1 MSKREARSTLALAVD
16 AATLGVLVLLA
27 GMLLRPRA
35 DVSAA
40 ATAAERVLEDSVWQ
54 AAWQGAHHNGPI
66 DAPVK
71 VLQFSDLECPAC
83 RRFAAEMRGL
93 VDASGGTVA
102 MGFVHH
108 PLAQHRF
115 ARRAAAVAEC
125 AAGQGMFWQAYDSLL
140 ARQSEFGLVPWA
152 SILSNGMSES
162 QIDRCIES
170 GAYTAL
176 LTAHSALGE
185 AVVVAGTPTV
195 VVNGTVL
202 PTPPSR
208 AQLDSIIAR
217 ARGSAR

>member
-1 MSKREARSTLALAVD
+1 MVE
-16 AATLGVLVLLA
+16 
-27 GMLLRPRA
+27 
-35 DVSAA
+35 
-40 ATAAERVLEDSVWQ
+40 
-54 AAWQGAHHNGPI
+54 
-66 DAPVK
+66 
-71 VLQFSDLECPAC
+71 
-83 RRFAAEMRGL
+83 
-93 VDASGGTVA
+93 ASGGKLA

-125 AAGQGMFWQAYDSLL
+125 AADQGMFWQAYDSLL

-152 SILSNGMSES
+152 MILSNGMAES
-162 QIDRCIES
+162 QIERCIEN
-170 GAYTAL
+170 GAYSAL
-176 LTAHSALGE
+176 LAEHAALGE

-217 ARGSAR
+217 ASGSAR